1 MSENRQV
8 RAAQE
13 PGRRASGLAAW
24 LGGRTVGRPACGRSQ
39 WVKTVLTAALLV
51 TGLSAWAIAVV
62 QPWAAR
68 TGDPGIIA
76 LPAAN
81 VTAQKVK
88 SVAEEAERLCTEWHR
103 RTAPGLRRNPFVA
116 AGAEGPSAEAPQA
129 DPVVRDTLY
138 YRADPLAVAGVEP
151 EDSSVLE
158 VVGGDGSTVAE
169 LLSAVKALR
178 LEVTLTAAGGEPWA
192 VIDGHDYRVGD
203 TVAGMEIVEI
213 GEGRVRLKQG
223 TVTCLLRMP

>member
-24 LGGRTVGRPACGRSQ
+24 LGGRTACGRGQ

-88 SVAEEAERLCTEWHR
+88 SVAEEAERLCTEWHG

-129 DPVVRDTLY
+129 DP
-138 YRADPLAVAGVEP
+138 PAVAGVEP
-151 EDSSVLE
+151 EDSSVSE
-158 VVGGDGSTVAE
+158 VGGGDGSAVVE

-203 TVAGMEIVEI
+203 TVAGMKIIEI